1 MTILVAFL
9 SFMAG
14 VAVTWAAARNRIR
27 DAEARA
33 ELRGLTTRHIIE
45 SSAGMVP

>member
-1 MTILVAFL
+1 MTILAFTL
-9 SFMAG
+9 GLFVG
-14 VAVTWAAARNRIR
+14 GLTVGWAARVRIR

-45 SSAGMVP
+45 CSAGMVP